1 MRAVSLLGRIM
12 PQAQVRRINFIA
24 PAIAGGAMGQS
35 LPAST
40 NIPLTWEISISALAG
55 YGRQGFH

>member
-1 MRAVSLLGRIM
+1 MNQFHCAGKRGRRN
-12 PQAQVRRINFIA
+12 ATLTNRVN
-24 PAIAGGAMGQS
+24 
-35 LPAST
+35 